1 MRQHR
6 IAHYTD
12 LALYPL
18 LIAVMILVIAD
29 EASTGERALA
39 LALALAFALGGALF
53 WTLLGRVLHRFATR
67 S

>member
-6 IAHYTD
+6 IAQYTE
-12 LALYPL
+12 LAVYPL

-29 EASTGERALA
+29 KATAGERVLA
-39 LALALAFALGGALF
+39 LALSLVFALGGALL
-53 WTLLGRVLHRFATR
+53 WTLLGRVVHRFAAR

>member
-12 LALYPL
+12 LAVYPL

-29 EASTGERALA
+29 NATTGERALA
-39 LALALAFALGGALF
+39 LALALVFGLGGAFF
-53 WTLLGRVLHRFATR
+53 WTLLGRVVHRFAAR